1 MSAALHEIKTDNKVR
16 FDSLENKVNSLEKSI
31 KETVKEESDK
41 MKKEIKGELSSDINQ
56 VKTDLAG
63 DIAKLRAELTDEFD
77 KQEAHDGPKIAHLRS
92 ENVNAQPPRRG
103 PQELQGQNLY
113 NLHRH
118 PLGDAVC
125 KISTLWCKQFQ
136 RTI

>member
-1 MSAALHEIKTDNKVR
+1 MVR
-16 FDSLENKVNSLEKSI
+16 NDMFVECLPYP
-31 KETVKEESDK
+31 
-41 MKKEIKGELSSDINQ
+41 LSSFLSQRYKNN
-56 VKTDLAG
+56 
-63 DIAKLRAELTDEFD
+63 
-77 KQEAHDGPKIAHLRS
+77 DGPKIAHLRS
-92 ENVNAQPPRRG
+92 ENVNAQPPGRG

-136 RTI
+136 RRIKKKIHYIIQCKCPIPGAGLLCTPGA